1 MYTIE
6 LNTSTIIALAQLLI
20 SYSVFDRLIK
30 KITASINIQVRR
42 IDNEICRVEST
53 NLDK

>member
-6 LNTSTIIALAQLLI
+6 LNTSTILALAQLLI
-20 SYSVFDRLIK
+20 SVFDRLIK

-42 IDNEICRVEST
+42 IVNEICRVEST